1 MLNSNPCYSRNH
13 EVTLSIRNKNI
24 KLSQTQTQLNI
35 TYDNCIKKN
44 SYIALVQ
51 KQVVKWYRWNVTH
64 VPLK

>member
-51 KQVVKWYRWNVTH
+51 KQVVK
-64 VPLK
+64 